1 MNKFVTIA
9 AVAAL
14 ATLTACS
21 NDVAEVPA
29 DAATETA
36 TEAAAE
42 LADDGSVAVDGAVV
56 EDGSVAEA
64 TEAAK

>member
-29 DAATETA
+29 DANAA

-42 LADDGSVAVDGAVV
+42 LNDDGSVAVDGALV
-56 EDGSVAEA
+56 EDAPVAEA
-64 TEAAK
+64 TEEAK

>member
-29 DAATETA
+29 DAATE
-36 TEAAAE
+36 AAAE
-42 LADDGSVAVDGAVV
+42 LNDDGSVAVDGAVV
-56 EDGSVAEA
+56 EDAPAAEA

>member
-14 ATLTACS
+14 ATLTACGS
-21 NDVAEVPA
+21 EPA
-29 DAATETA
+29 NEPVDAT
-36 TEAAAE
+36 AAAVE
-42 LADDGSVAVDGAVV
+42 LNDDGSVAADGAVV
-56 EDGSVAEA
+56 EDAPTAEA